1 MVVVSKRVLGRTKKD
16 SQRRSTGL
24 VGMRRHCGGIAAA
37 AAADG
42 ATTAA
47 TVSVCLQLGLKRQ
60 AREKVPRGC
69 YCRLFACF
77 ECWRRQAARRRRRRY
92 TESFYAAST
101 AAALEA
107 TSRGASAG
115 GGVAKAAAAL
125 AAHCRLHVT
134 LLFSYSCFSWIRF
147 PCRFSSS
154 CDCQSATQIVVI
166 VAY

>member
-1 MVVVSKRVLGRTKKD
+1 M
-16 SQRRSTGL
+16 
-24 VGMRRHCGGIAAA
+24 AAT
-37 AAADG
+37 DG
-42 ATTAA
+42 AATA
-47 TVSVCLQLGLKRQ
+47 TVGVCLQLEVKRQ

-77 ECWRRQAARRRRRRY
+77 ECWRRAARRWRRRY

-101 AAALEA
+101 AALEA

-115 GGVAKAAAAL
+115 GGGGVAKAAAL